1 MPRKRWHQTRLTS
14 YPLED
19 HPGRTNIPATG
30 DPLTERQHGDGF
42 TRFGFQNIRG
52 TSIDSGFEIA
62 TEIDTMLTLGTDIQ
76 GLSETNKPWTPS
88 NRWKYDFMMDAVFNQ
103 AKTIYSSTPSDHQCK
118 YQPGGNLLSI
128 TGDSV
133 TRTTQMGN
141 DKMGRFSWATM
152 RGKRDEGILIISA
165 YRVCQ
170 DANSRAGAF
179 TAYQQ
184 QCTMLREAGH
194 ARPNPRKQILT
205 TIQAL
210 IDIK

>member
-1 MPRKRWHQTRLTS
+1 MPLKRWLQTRLTTYS
-14 YPLED
+14 LED
-19 HPGRTNIPATG
+19 HPVRTNIPATG

-42 TRFGFQNIRG
+42 TRFSFQNIRG

-76 GLSETNKPWTPS
+76 GLSETNKPAWTPT

-133 TRTTQMGN
+133 TRTTQTGN
-141 DKMGRFSWATM
+141 DKMGRFSWAPM
-152 RGKRDEGILIISA
+152 RGKCDEGILIISA

-170 DANSRAGAF
+170 DANSQAGAF

-184 QCTMLREAGH
+184 QYTMLREAGH
-194 ARPNPRKQILT
+194 A
-205 TIQAL
+205 
-210 IDIK
+210 